1 MTPKEI
7 IIMKWLNGEINSER
21 DLDREVCKA
30 LNLPHVAKHVVVGW

>member
-1 MTPKEI
+1 MTPNDIVI
-7 IIMKWLNGEINSER
+7 IRYFQGKIKSHR